1 MFFCGLGSQ
10 VGCFEE
16 FSEGLIGAFSE
27 LLTRVLWDSMR
38 FLGFEFLYEVAESEA
53 FRGVKRL
60 EQIYKSVTSVGFRI
74 GNLEFGD

>member
-1 MFFCGLGSQ
+1 
-10 VGCFEE
+10 
-16 FSEGLIGAFSE
+16 
-27 LLTRVLWDSMR
+27 MR